1 MSSNEKFRSPL
12 PFSLNIKI
20 YIARLALIS
29 EYLAPYIFKIFILS
43 SIFIILALTEFLPLL
58 PYWLHIL
65 LLTLFFFTYLF
76 IIISFILKFKWPTN
90 IICAK
95 RIEQDNNVSTT
106 ELQRATW
113 INYTS

>member
-29 EYLAPYIFKIFILS
+29 EYLAPYFFKIFILS
-43 SIFIILALTEFLPLL
+43 SIFIILALTEFLSLL

-65 LLTLFFFTYLF
+65 LLTLFFFYLS
-76 IIISFILKFKWPTN
+76 IYYYKFY
-90 IICAK
+90 
-95 RIEQDNNVSTT
+95 IEV
-106 ELQRATW
+106 
-113 INYTS
+113 